1 MESISMTTAYDD
13 SVLIAQ
19 TTHVFLVCGGNV
31 PEDVF
36 GTHEG
41 AVNFIAD
48 RVKMSGLPPTY
59 FRVYKFEVK

>member
-1 MESISMTTAYDD
+1 MESLSMTGE
-13 SVLIAQ
+13 
-19 TTHVFLVCGGNV
+19 VFLVCGGNV

-36 GTHEG
+36 RTHEA

>member
-1 MESISMTTAYDD
+1 MTE
-13 SVLIAQ
+13 
-19 TTHVFLVCGGNV
+19 VFLVVGGNV